1 MRKTFQY
8 RQQLVHNPEKMTS
21 VLSVFLRF
29 LDTKGLVNQDFS
41 LLFGSDTSSKL
52 LEKWDTCFKFKIIK
66 EARSLTG
73 QMADLNILLKCAEST
88 FDFEDHESSGF
99 IGWDADMASILLLV
113 YLLPPP
119 AGGKKVPKITSSGA
133 VDHMVQFHKSCCSI
147 DEHHSQNE
155 GRQPYLLAVGTTKA
169 KIHDF
174 YIVLDKQLIPCQA
187 RSSLGAFDELFK
199 AHFVFSISYDKALI
213 NVYTFLQ
220 TTVYN
225 IDIGHVRESPRVKE
239 LRAKILN
246 N

>member
-1 MRKTFQY
+1 MTF
-8 RQQLVHNPEKMTS
+8 
-21 VLSVFLRF
+21 VLTVIPRF

-52 LEKWDTCFKFKIIK
+52 FEKWDTCFKFKINK

-73 QMADLNILLKCAEST
+73 QMAGLNILLKCAEST
-88 FDFEDHESSGF
+88 FDFEDHGSSGF
-99 IGWDADMASILLLV
+99 IGWDADMASVLLLV
-113 YLLPPP
+113 YLLPPL

-133 VDHMVQFHKSCCSI
+133 VDHMVQFHKSCYSI
-147 DEHHSQNE
+147 DEHLSQSE
-155 GRQPYLLAVGTTKA
+155 GRQPYHLAVGTTKA

-174 YIVLDKQLIPCQA
+174 YIVLDKQLMPCQA
-187 RSSLGAFDELFK
+187 RSSLGAFNELFK
-199 AHFVFSISYDKALI
+199 MLI
-213 NVYTFLQ
+213 LYSVLPMIRPIVYTFLQ

-225 IDIGHVRESPRVKE
+225 IDIGHVKESPRVKE